1 MHLQED
7 GILSVNDE
15 KLLQTA
21 AESGNDLSGFNVL
34 KEFSSSLLHKSDQ
47 VALNPM
53 DYVDKKIVA
62 YKNPGHNFVSPYI
75 TSAYSGM
82 MFNIYCCFPSGELQ
96 Q

>member
-1 MHLQED
+1 MVF
-7 GILSVNDE
+7 LSVNDE
-15 KLLQTA
+15 
-21 AESGNDLSGFNVL
+21 SCGRPPRNPGNDLSGFNVL

-62 YKNPGHNFVSPYI
+62 YKNPGHNFASPSI

-82 MFNIYCCFPSGELQ
+82 MFNSYC
-96 Q
+96 